1 MPEAEDVLLHAAHRF
16 QSAVR
21 ARWSWRKQAA
31 QPGEVALSNEVRRL
45 GVWLASAF
53 GGDGFSLVACD
64 PPPAAS
70 RLARLLGNRAR
81 WQDPPEPSPFCD
93 GSRIFLPRTVSTAA
107 GGDPRL
113 RLLLMALGQAR
124 RAARGS
130 LRALP
135 VEPRARDCAFAIE
148 GALAD
153 AFLAQEWPGLASA
166 IGAERER
173 ARRRRPAGRV
183 LRPAERGV
191 EALIRKLLAGSA
203 ADGARQAAE
212 LLEGDSSAESVARR
226 AQALAAALPGSTN
239 DGRREYRGCAPV
251 EHWGV
256 PRADLVAQA
265 AESLGAAPAAPA
277 SSAAASRAL
286 PRRVES
292 RAVEPDELEAREG
305 PCVVA
310 FGDPELSL
318 QDPAGLMR
326 PRDQGD
332 EADLDALAE
341 ELANLDAAPRVRLPG
356 TVREVLAQDEG
367 ERRAAEP
374 APRARAPEPRTPRFP
389 EWDRRRGAYRPDH
402 CGVRVAP
409 VARSEAGFA
418 ERVRRERGPVL
429 AQLRRRFEAL
439 RPRRVRRGRQLDG
452 DGVDI
457 NGWVEDFADLYAQ
470 RTPTGRVYSQ
480 ERRRRRDV
488 AVVLLLDVSGSTD
501 AQVHGE
507 QRVIDVEKEATLCF
521 CEALHALGDRHAVFA
536 FSGHG
541 PDGVQI
547 SSVKEMDEPFD
558 AEVRARIGGLQP
570 DGFTRLGAA
579 LRFATARLARERARI
594 RLLLVLSDGKPYDE
608 DEYAG
613 EYGIADVR
621 QAVREAQ
628 RRDVRTLCVNID
640 REGVHY
646 LPRMVGPGRYTVI
659 WNVQQLPDRL
669 TEIYRLATAG
679 S

>member
-1 MPEAEDVLLHAAHRF
+1 MPEAEDVLLHAAHRV
-16 QSAVR
+16 QSALR
-21 ARWSWRKQAA
+21 TRWSWRGQVART
-31 QPGEVALSNEVRRL
+31 GEVALSDELRRL

-53 GGDGFSLVACD
+53 GGDTFSLVACD
-64 PPPAAS
+64 APPAAS
-70 RLARLLGNRAR
+70 PLARLLGDRAR
-81 WQDPPEPSPFCD
+81 WQDPPDPSPFCD
-93 GSRIFLPRTVSTAA
+93 GARIFLPRRLAEAA
-107 GGDPRL
+107 GGEPRR

-124 RAARGS
+124 RASRGS

-135 VEPRARDCAFAIE
+135 AEPRARDCAFAIE

-153 AFLAQEWPGLASA
+153 AFLAREWPGLAA
-166 IGAERER
+166 AVDAERER
-173 ARRRRPAGRV
+173 AFRRRPAGRV
-183 LRPAERGV
+183 LRPSERGV
-191 EALIRKLLAGSA
+191 EALVRRMLAGSA
-203 ADGARQAAE
+203 ADGARRVAA
-212 LLEGDSSAESVARR
+212 LLEGDCSAEAVARC
-226 AQALAAALPGSTN
+226 AQALAAALPAGPSEA
-239 DGRREYRGCAPV
+239 RREYRGCAPV
-251 EHWGV
+251 PHWGV

-265 AESLGAAPAAPA
+265 AETLDPVAETAAP
-277 SSAAASRAL
+277 AAASRAL

-292 RAVEPDELEAREG
+292 RAVEPDELEARG
-305 PCVVA
+305 APCLVA
-310 FGDPELSL
+310 FGDPELSV

-332 EADLDALAE
+332 EPDLDALAE
-341 ELANLDAAPRVRLPG
+341 ELAGLEAAPRVRLPG
-356 TVREVLAQDEG
+356 PVREVLAPEEG
-367 ERRAAEP
+367 ERRAAGP
-374 APRARAPEPRTPRFP
+374 ALRARDPEPRELRFP
-389 EWDRRRGAYRPDH
+389 EWDRRLAAYRPDH
-402 CGVRVAP
+402 CRVRVAP
-409 VARSEAGFA
+409 ISRGEAGFA
-418 ERVRRERGPVL
+418 ERVRRERGPLL

-457 NGWVEDFADLYAQ
+457 HGWVEDFADLCAQ
-470 RTPTGRVYSQ
+470 RTPSGRVYSQ

-501 AQVHGE
+501 SHVHGE

-541 PDGVQI
+541 PDGVRI
-547 SSVKEMDEPFD
+547 GTVKEMDESFD
-558 AEVRARIGGLQP
+558 AQVRARIGGLQP
-570 DGFTRLGAA
+570 EGFTRLGAA

-621 QAVREAQ
+621 QAVSEAQ
-628 RRDVRTLCVNID
+628 RQDVRTLCVNVD
-640 REGVHY
+640 REGLHY

-669 TEIYRLATAG
+669 TEIYRLATA
-679 S
+679 SS